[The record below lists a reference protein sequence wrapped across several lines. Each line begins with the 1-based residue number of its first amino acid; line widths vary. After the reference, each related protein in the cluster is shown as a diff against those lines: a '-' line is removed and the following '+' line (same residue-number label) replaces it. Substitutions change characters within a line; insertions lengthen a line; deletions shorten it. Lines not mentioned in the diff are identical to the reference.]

1 MARLDRPM
9 TLVPSAPLIVLIHG
23 LTGCEDSTYV
33 RRAAHF
39 HLLRGRTVLRL
50 NLRGAGPSRGLAKGN
65 YHAGSAPDVQDVIEG
80 FGNDQTRD
88 GVFFVGFSLGGNILL
103 NLLAALPVGHR
114 VIGAATVS
122 APIEPLEACRRIM
135 APRNALYHRW
145 LLRRMKQD
153 VLASGG
159 LSAGEREAVERAKS
173 VFEFDD
179 NFVAPRNGFRDA
191 IDYYERTAG
200 AWRLPDIAV
209 PTLLLHAC
217 NDPWI
222 PVRPYIER
230 ATKTSKS
237 ISILVARSGGHVGF
251 HERGYADTWHD
262 RMIDRFL
269 AQRIASAS
277 TPRGPQDHS

>member
-1 MARLDRPM
+1 
-9 TLVPSAPLIVLIHG
+9 
-23 LTGCEDSTYV
+23 
-33 RRAAHF
+33 
-39 HLLRGRTVLRL
+39 
-50 NLRGAGPSRGLAKGN
+50 LAKGN

-80 FGNDQTRD
+80 LGNDETSD
-88 GVFFVGFSLGGNILL
+88 GVFLVGFSLGGNILL
-103 NLLAALPVGHR
+103 NLLATLPVGHR
-114 VIGAATVS
+114 VVGAATVS

-159 LSAGEREAVERAKS
+159 LPAGEREAVERAKS

-179 NFVAPRNGFRDA
+179 HFVAPSNGFRDA

-200 AWRLPDIAV
+200 ARRLPDISV

-222 PVRPYIER
+222 PVRPYIEPAR
-230 ATKTSKS
+230 GTSKS

-262 RMIDRFL
+262 RMIDGFL
-269 AQRIASAS
+269 TQRIASGSA
-277 TPRGPQDHS
+277 PRGS